1 MIQEGDEKLPLE
13 LSLDKRKV
21 SDFSSFRLSV
31 ILFVVV
37 IAIAVVGTVWG
48 DVRLAPFPW
57 FVPLHMASV
66 FILDAVT
73 AFLLFGQFVYRR
85 MPVYAGLGGAYL
97 FSAFASVAFFLT
109 FPSAGPASGGIL
121 GGPQSSAW
129 VWEAWHILF
138 PAMVIVSI
146 LENRSSQ
153 GRAVAPYRVGAVGL
167 RWVSVSVVLGM
178 AVLLTT
184 ALGHDGLPILIDVS
198 RRPPPTA
205 VFYWVGVF
213 AGLVSLVALALALDG
228 YRRGGGAMLMMWL
241 ALALTAFVGDIIANH
256 LADSRFSV
264 GWYMGRVQSLVAASV
279 LLFVFLGEIN
289 RLYARLGR
297 AVSDL
302 SLSNQTLAE
311 RTRALATS
319 NEDLEAFAHLASHD
333 LQAPLRTV
341 SGFAQ
346 LLERRLGNDIDET
359 SREYLAQIVG
369 GTRRM
374 AGLVRALLAFSQV
387 ENGGQDPEPVHVG
400 QVVEGALGDLEAEI
414 VAAGAVVQVSPS
426 MPVVMGVSGQ
436 LSHVFL
442 NLLSNALKYRH
453 PERPSVIRIDASRSQ
468 DGWEL
473 VVRDNGIGV
482 PIERQEEIFA
492 PFRRLE
498 TAVPVEGAGI
508 GLALVRRIVER
519 HNGRV
524 WLESS
529 PGKGAAVHIFLP
541 D

>member
-1 MIQEGDEKLPLE
+1 MIQEGNGKLPLE
-13 LSLDKRKV
+13 LSLDKRRV
-21 SDFSSFRLSV
+21 GSFSSFRFSV
-31 ILFVVV
+31 ILFAVV
-37 IAIAVVGTVWG
+37 ISIAVVGTAWG
-48 DVRLAPFPW
+48 DIRLGAFPW

-97 FSAFASVAFFLT
+97 FSALASVAFFLT

-129 VWEAWHILF
+129 VWEAWHVLF

-146 LENRSSQ
+146 LGSRFGQ
-153 GRAVAPYRVGAVGL
+153 GQAIGPSRLGALGL
-167 RWVSVSVVLGM
+167 TWIAASVVLG
-178 AVLLTT
+178 AVVLLVT
-184 ALGHDGLPILIDVS
+184 ALGHDGLPVLIDVT

-205 VFYWVGVF
+205 VFYWVGVV
-213 AGLVSLVALALALDG
+213 AGVVTLVALALALDG
-228 YRRGGGAMLMMWL
+228 YRKDGGAMLMMWL
-241 ALALTAFVGDIIANH
+241 ALALTASVGDIIANH

-264 GWYMGRVQSLVAASV
+264 GWYMGRVQSLVASSV

-289 RLYARLGR
+289 RLYARLGQ

-302 SLSNQTLAE
+302 SLSNQALAE
-311 RTRALATS
+311 RTRALAAS

-346 LLERRLGNDIDET
+346 LLERRLGNGGDET
-359 SREYLAQIVG
+359 SREYLLQIVG

-374 AGLVRALLAFSQV
+374 AGLVKALLAFSQV
-387 ENGGQDPEPVHVG
+387 ENGGNEPEPVHVG
-400 QVVEGALGDLEAEI
+400 QVVEGVLSDLEAEI
-414 VAAGAVVQVSPS
+414 VAAGAVVQVSPT
-426 MPVVMGVSGQ
+426 MPVVTADAGQ
-436 LSHVFL
+436 LSHVFQ
-442 NLLSNALKYRH
+442 NLLSNALKFRA
-453 PERPSVIRIDASRSQ
+453 PQRPAVIRVDASRSQ
-468 DGWEL
+468 GGWEL

-482 PIERQEEIFA
+482 PVERQEEVFA

-498 TAVPVEGAGI
+498 TPLHVEGSGI

-519 HNGRV
+519 HKGRV

-529 PGKGAAVHIFLP
+529 PGQGAEVHVFLP